1 EVLTM
6 EVPLNFGQR
15 SDADARALYDRMK
28 LELGAVPGVA
38 DVGIGSTMPLR
49 AAQFQLDVKGE
60 GHVLNPGEPQPRAEF
75 RTANPDYFRA
85 AGIPL
90 LKGREFQTTDRD
102 SSARVVILN
111 KTLAGQLFPDRDPIG
126 RRVAWTGD
134 VLRFICVSGD
144 WRTVVG
150 VVGDTKDGGLDAAP
164 IPVLF
169 APFAQAEVFGSSLV
183 IETAG
188 DPAALAGA
196 ASRAVRSV

>member
-1 EVLTM
+1 
-6 EVPLNFGQR
+6 
-15 SDADARALYDRMK
+15 
-28 LELGAVPGVA
+28 
-38 DVGIGSTMPLR
+38 
-49 AAQFQLDVKGE
+49 GE

-85 AGIPL
+85 SGIPL

-102 SSARVVILN
+102 SAARVVILN

-134 VLRFICVSGD
+134 VLRFIGVSGD

-164 IPVLF
+164 IPVMFL
-169 APFAQAEVFGSSLV
+169 PFAQEQVFAGAGLV
-183 IETAG
+183 IRAANTA
-188 DPAALAGA
+188 DVLAPAAT
-196 ASRAVRSV
+196 RIVRGIAPHEPIENVRTISQF